1 MSVAAYA
8 PAGFVQDLRAIAAA
22 STDPGEIAARG
33 RPRAR
38 DLALSRTWLEP
49 RHYTCDPA
57 QASAS
62 TSWTRSLI
70 TACS

>member
-33 RPRAR
+33 RA
-38 DLALSRTWLEP
+38 TW
-49 RHYTCDPA
+49 R
-57 QASAS
+57 
-62 TSWTRSLI
+62 
-70 TACS
+70 